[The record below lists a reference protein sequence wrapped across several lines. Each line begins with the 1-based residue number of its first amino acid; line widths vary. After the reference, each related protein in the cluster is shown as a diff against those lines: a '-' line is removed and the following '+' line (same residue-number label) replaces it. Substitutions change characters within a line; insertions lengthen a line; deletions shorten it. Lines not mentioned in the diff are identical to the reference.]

1 MLFVPFVT
9 DFFCLF
15 VAEPW
20 YDASAFLDLAAR
32 EVQMQYPIAIIAS
45 VALFFSLG
53 TRERLEIRDS
63 FEFEP
68 SAQTVR
74 KIRWPKRSIEVALS
88 TSLLSPGANIKSDSD
103 VVGAARRALAR
114 WSSLSNINFVITW
127 STATSVSPADAGDGV
142 SLLTIAGTPEN
153 EAFNS
158 EATTGRTRVFFDPE
172 TGNIAE
178 ADISINP
185 KPRAEDG
192 TQLQFST
199 DGTPGTYDL
208 EATFTHEI
216 GHMLG
221 LDHSSVL
228 SSTMQGRQAFNGT
241 FGLPALTERTLSE
254 EDRQKIRGLY
264 GPKLKLGRIEGR
276 LVDNRTPGTLMP
288 LNGVNVWAENVVNG
302 RLIASD
308 VTAEDGTYRLEGLA
322 PGLYRVVVASGA
334 DTAQKFRSFELSS
347 QIIVK
352 PDVATPLSSSLVPQQ
367 ASVLNPKVIGLNAE
381 LSTVA
386 LPLTPG
392 KRVKIYFGG
401 EGVDQVPGTSIA
413 VNSPFFT
420 VDPATLAREQI
431 AAPFPVVSIELQVA
445 ANAPFGDYT
454 LRLQSNSGET
464 AYVPG
469 AITIDPGAASTFANP
484 VDDFRFFVTQQYT
497 DLTGREPDSA
507 MLDKLTAQL
516 SGCNSRS
523 DCLRM
528 RRIEIST
535 NLLVENELPAT
546 GVFLYGLY
554 SAALGRQPRYAELET
569 DRALI
574 LGQKSELEAM
584 RLALTTAFMERGE
597 FKRRFPATMKPSDF
611 VDSLLATIVQTTGVD
626 LASERSLLIGLLDD
640 SANGRAAVL
649 TRLASDQRVVDAN
662 YNHALVLFQYF
673 TYLRRNPDEAAYNAW
688 VNTLKSKPLR
698 DPDAARSLVCN
709 FLNSTEYQN
718 RFTMVATHTNRECN

>member
-1 MLFVPFVT
+1 
-9 DFFCLF
+9 
-15 VAEPW
+15 
-20 YDASAFLDLAAR
+20 
-32 EVQMQYPIAIIAS
+32 MQHPVAIIVS
-45 VALFFSLG
+45 VAMFFALG
-53 TRERLEIRDS
+53 SRERLEIRDS

-74 KIRWPKRSIEVALS
+74 KIRWPRKTIEVSLS
-88 TSLLSPGANIKSDSD
+88 TSLLSPGANIKPDSD
-103 VVGAARRALAR
+103 VVGAARRALGR
-114 WSSLSNINFVITW
+114 WSSLSNINFIVTW
-127 STATSVSPADAGDGV
+127 SPVTSVSPAEAGDGIN
-142 SLLTIAGTPEN
+142 LLTIAVTPEN

-172 TGNIAE
+172 TGHIAE

-185 KPRAEDG
+185 RPRAEDG

-216 GHMLG
+216 GHLLG
-221 LDHSSVL
+221 LDHSAVL

-254 EDRQKIRGLY
+254 EDRQKIRSLY
-264 GPKLKLGRIEGR
+264 GSKLRLGRIEGR
-276 LVDNRTPGTLMP
+276 LVDNRTPGALLP

-308 VTAEDGTYRLEGLA
+308 VTAEDGTYRLAGLV
-322 PGLYRVVVASGA
+322 PGQYRVVVSSAS
-334 DTAQKFRSFELSS
+334 DVAQKFRSFELSN
-347 QIIVK
+347 QAVVK
-352 PDVATPLSSSLVPQQ
+352 ADVATPLNSSLVPSQ
-367 ASVLNPKVIGLNAE
+367 ASALNPKMIGLNAE

-386 LPLTPG
+386 LPLSPG
-392 KRVKIYFGG
+392 KRVKIYLGG

-445 ANAPFGDYT
+445 PNAPFGDYT

-469 AITIDPGAASTFANP
+469 AITIDPAVASTFPNP
-484 VDDFRFFVTQQYT
+484 IDDFRFFVTQQYT
-497 DLTGREPDSA
+497 DLTGREPDA
-507 MLDKLTAQL
+507 ATLDKLTAPL

-523 DCLRM
+523 DCLRT
-528 RRIEIST
+528 RRIDIST
-535 NLLVENELPAT
+535 NLLVQNELPAT

-554 SAALGRQPRYAELET
+554 STGFGRLPRYAELET
-569 DRALI
+569 DRTVI
-574 LGQKSELEAM
+574 LSQKSELEAV
-584 RLALTTAFMERGE
+584 RLALANAFVERVE
-597 FKRRFPATMKPSDF
+597 FKRKYPLAMKSSEF
-611 VDSLLATIVQTTGVD
+611 VDTLLATMAQTTGVD
-626 LASERSLLIGLLDD
+626 LGSERSLLIGLLDD
-640 SANGRAAVL
+640 PANGRAAVL
-649 TRLASDQRVVDAN
+649 TRLASDERVVDAN
-662 YNHALVLFQYF
+662 YNHAFVLFQYF
-673 TYLRRNPDEAAYNAW
+673 TYLRRNPDEAGYHAW

-698 DPDAARSLVCN
+698 DPEAARSLVCN
-709 FLNSTEYQN
+709 FVNSAEYQN
-718 RFTMVATHTNRECN
+718 RFGMIATHHSRECN